1 MAGIYVHVP
10 FCKVKCHYCDF
21 HFSIQLKNRQQLV
34 DALCQEIKERKDYL
48 ASEIIETIYFGGGT
62 PSVLDSQMIDQL
74 MSTIHQNYKL
84 SEFPEIT
91 FECNPDDITKDKLM
105 DFKSFGIN
113 RLSIG
118 IQSFDDKVL
127 RFMNRAHSAEEAK
140 NAVINAQNFGFE
152 NLTLD
157 LIYGVPGS
165 TLSSWGNELL
175 LMDSL
180 NPQHLSA
187 YCLTIEPKTV
197 FGKWSK
203 TGKLTP
209 TEDQESIAQ
218 FQFLMDF
225 CADKGFEQY
234 EISNFAKE
242 GLISRH
248 NSAYWL
254 GKKYLGIGPSAHSYN
269 GVERSWNISN
279 NTKYIQLISKNES
292 YSESEILQVNDHFNE
307 YILTRFRTKWGVNL
321 DDLALISQDEA
332 CQFEKKIQS
341 YLDLNHVQ
349 RKKNTFTLTTSGKF
363 IADGIAS
370 DLFS

>member
-21 HFSIQLKNRQQLV
+21 HFSVQLKNRQELV
-34 DALCQEIKERKDYL
+34 DALCQEIRERKDYL

-62 PSVLDSQMIDQL
+62 PSVLESKMIDQI
-74 MSTIHQNYKL
+74 MTTIHENFEL
-84 SEFPEIT
+84 SESPEIT
-91 FECNPDDITKDKLM
+91 FECNPDDITKDKLT
-105 DFKSFGIN
+105 DFKLFGIN

-118 IQSFDDKVL
+118 IQSFDDNVL

-140 NAVINAQNFGFE
+140 NAVINAQKFGFD

-165 TLSSWGNELL
+165 SMTSWKKELA

-180 NPQHLSA
+180 QPQHLSA

-203 TGKLTP
+203 QGKLIP
-209 TEDQESIAQ
+209 IEDQESIAQ
-218 FQFLMDF
+218 FQYLMDF
-225 CADKGFEQY
+225 SADKGFEQY

-242 GLISRH
+242 GFISRH

-269 GVERSWNISN
+269 GVERSWNIAN
-279 NTKYIQLISKNES
+279 NMKYIQLISKNES
-292 YSESEILQVNDHFNE
+292 YSESEVLQVTDHFNE

-321 DDLALISQDEA
+321 SDLTLISAPHTAE
-332 CQFEKKIQS
+332 FEKKIQF
-341 YLDLNHVQ
+341 YLASGHVY
-349 RKKNTFTLTTSGKF
+349 RENNTYLLTTSGKF

>member
-21 HFSIQLKNRQQLV
+21 HFSVQLKNRQELV
-34 DALCQEIKERKDYL
+34 DALCQEIRERKDYL

-62 PSVLDSQMIDQL
+62 PSVLESKMIDQI
-74 MSTIHQNYKL
+74 MTTIHENFEL
-84 SEFPEIT
+84 SESPEIT
-91 FECNPDDITKDKLM
+91 FECNPDDITQEKLM
-105 DFKSFGIN
+105 DFKTFGIN

-118 IQSFDDKVL
+118 IQSFDDNVL
-127 RFMNRAHSAEEAK
+127 RFMNRAHSADEAK
-140 NAVINAQNFGFE
+140 NAVINAQKFGFD

-165 TLSSWGNELL
+165 SMTSWKKELA

-180 NPQHLSA
+180 QPQHLSA

-203 TGKLTP
+203 QGKLTP
-209 TEDQESIAQ
+209 TEDQESITQ
-218 FQFLMDF
+218 FQYLMDF

-242 GLISRH
+242 GFISRH

-269 GVERSWNISN
+269 GLERSWNIAN
-279 NTKYIQLISKNES
+279 NIKYSQLISKNET
-292 YSESEILQVNDHFNE
+292 YSESEVLQVTDHFNE

-321 DDLALISQDEA
+321 SDLALISAPLTAE
-332 CQFEKKIQS
+332 FEKKIQS
-341 YLDLNHVQ
+341 YLASGHVY
-349 RKKNTFTLTTSGKF
+349 RENNTYLLTTSGKF
-363 IADGIAS
+363 IADGITS